1 MERLIVKNM
10 IEAVNINKV
19 YRIGRKNTQHV
30 LKDVCLDVREGE
42 FVVVMGAS
50 GSGKSTLLYSLSGM
64 DRPTAGRVD
73 FCGENISSLS
83 EEDMA
88 GLRLDR
94 MGFIFQQSRLLRNLN
109 IFDNIVLPAYLRKQ
123 ESRQA
128 VNERAIRLME
138 RMGILELADKEIT
151 EASGGQLQRVSICR
165 ALMNRPEILF
175 GDEPTGAL
183 NSRAAMEVM
192 ELLAEINR
200 AGTAIMLVTHDPK
213 VAARSERVLFMS
225 DGQIVGEKRLGKF
238 QGGYGEMRGREKQMS
253 GWMEEMGI

>member
-1 MERLIVKNM
+1 MIVKNI
-10 IEAVNINKV
+10 IEAENVNKV

-30 LKDVCLDVREGE
+30 LKDVNLQVKEGE
-42 FVVVMGAS
+42 FVAVMGAS

-73 FCGENISSLS
+73 FCGENISALS
-83 EEDMA
+83 EDALA
-88 GLRLDR
+88 GLRLER

-109 IFDNIVLPAYLRKQ
+109 IFDNIVLASYLRKQ
-123 ESRQA
+123 E
-128 VNERAIRLME
+128 ERPAINQRAAGLME
-138 RMGILELADKEIT
+138 RMGIPELADKEIT

-200 AGTAIMLVTHDPK
+200 TGTAIMLVTHDPR
-213 VAARSERVLFMS
+213 VAARTERVLFMS
-225 DGQIVGEKRLGKF
+225 DGQIVGEMKLGKF
-238 QGGYGEMRGREKQMS
+238 CDTAEDLKERERRMS
-253 GWMEEMGI
+253 GWLGEMGF